1 MKRFLSGLLL
11 VMLSTAIFAQ
21 QPPENNLQ
29 MLISGLGFAF
39 QGKEFKTVK
48 LALLSETSDINS
60 VATASGSS
68 IYASGSAQIKGRIV
82 IGGYD
87 YHLKVTMYEGINI
100 EADMFS
106 EEVRPTASSSDKANS
121 LPVPIGHVSL
131 NLSEPEPGNPV
142 ILGSL
147 RLNDEK
153 VTAVNGEFE
162 IFLNDITRKHRQNQQ
177 SDKEQQGLEQ

>member
-1 MKRFLSGLLL
+1 MRFLSRLY
-11 VMLSTAIFAQ
+11 VIRAAAASTV
-21 QPPENNLQ
+21 PVLRSSRTSGYN
-29 MLISGLGFAF
+29 GLGFAF
-39 QGKEFKTVK
+39 QGKDFKTVK
-48 LALLSETSDINS
+48 LALISEKSAKS
-60 VATASGSS
+60 SMATASGSS
-68 IYASGSAQIKGRIV
+68 TDAVGSAQIKGRVV

-87 YHLKVTMYEGINI
+87 YLLKVTMYEGINI

-106 EEVRPTASSSDKANS
+106 EEIHQNASSSGKADS

-162 IFLNDITRKHRQNQQ
+162 LYLNDITRKQKQKGSEEN
-177 SDKEQQGLEQ
+177 DQQGSGQ